1 MIEFLL
7 RVIFLTIKI
16 KLHHARPL
24 SNHRIVERNPNSMIR
39 SNTENKIFRRV
50 VIRRINY
57 LREICLTVSDLSR

>member
-1 MIEFLL
+1 MFLL
-7 RVIFLTIKI
+7 RIIFLTIKI

-24 SNHRIVERNPNSMIR
+24 SNHRLVERKPNSMIR
-39 SNTENKIFRRV
+39 SNTENKIFPIRRV